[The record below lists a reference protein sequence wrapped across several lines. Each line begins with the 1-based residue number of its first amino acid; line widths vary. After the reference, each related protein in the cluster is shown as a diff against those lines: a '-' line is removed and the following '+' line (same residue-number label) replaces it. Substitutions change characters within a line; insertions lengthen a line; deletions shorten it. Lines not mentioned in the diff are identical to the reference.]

1 MSPSLL
7 TFTLVAI
14 FSITSS
20 AVSLPFFSR
29 SLGNSLVEERQSTI
43 PSFALTYAPLVYL
56 DTAEAYFPS
65 DIAGHVTHML
75 PEINRTVVAGAASP
89 LTLDNLDSLNSA
101 GSVYLTSKEGIN
113 AKPQPSWFTGVKPD
127 ASGKTN
133 RAVSSAIIVADKGS
147 GLVDVFYF
155 YFYSYDQG
163 NKVLGIEFG
172 DHVGDWEH
180 NMIRF
185 QDGVPQSLWY
195 SQHASGEAFT
205 YNAVQ
210 KSGVRPITYIAR
222 GTHANYGTAGTHD
235 HTIPGLNLPAGPL
248 EDFTSQGAL
257 WDPTLSTYTFAFNP
271 SSSTFTPYDPSTPS
285 AWIRFTGQWGDQ
297 QLPDDADGQYVIFGQ
312 AKFVG
317 GPTGPAAKDLGRA
330 NVCPGSVSP
339 CVVRPVLTVR

>member
-1 MSPSLL
+1 M
-7 TFTLVAI
+7 A
-14 FSITSS
+14 
-20 AVSLPFFSR
+20 
-29 SLGNSLVEERQSTI
+29 
-43 PSFALTYAPLVYL
+43 APLVYL
-56 DTAEAYFPS
+56 DTAETYFPS
-65 DIAGHVTHML
+65 DLASHVSHVL

-113 AKPQPSWFTGVKPD
+113 ASPQPSWFTGVKPD

-133 RAVSSAIIVADKGS
+133 GAVSSAIIVADKGS

-172 DHVGDWEH
+172 DHVGDCKLLPPFPLFSNLSSHCPRTGEH

-210 KSGVRPITYIAR
+210 KSGVRP
-222 GTHANYGTAGTHD
+222 
-235 HTIPGLNLPAGPL
+235 
-248 EDFTSQGAL
+248 
-257 WDPTLSTYTFAFNP
+257 
-271 SSSTFTPYDPSTPS
+271 
-285 AWIRFTGQWGDQ
+285 
-297 QLPDDADGQYVIFGQ
+297 
-312 AKFVG
+312 
-317 GPTGPAAKDLGRA
+317 
-330 NVCPGSVSP
+330 
-339 CVVRPVLTVR
+339 